1 MSHTLEHIDYMDALQ
16 PTLQEIAR
24 VIRPGGVLKCS
35 VPDLASLCQMFLNL
49 QGDDTNAC
57 ASAGEDPNDRKQFK
71 QPFRLRCGNHT
82 KQWLSTSYQHAD
94 IQDPILPVMRM
105 QVMRMIFG
113 GQMDP
118 FDHHRVGFDFC
129 ILRGFLL
136 AAGFSSVHRV
146 DQIDEVL

>member
-1 MSHTLEHIDYMDALQ
+1 
-16 PTLQEIAR
+16 
-24 VIRPGGVLKCS
+24 
-35 VPDLASLCQMFLNL
+35 MFLHL
-49 QGDDTNAC
+49 QGDDDS
-57 ASAGEDPNDRKQFK
+57 SAGKQSW
-71 QPFRLRCGNHT
+71 RLRCGHHT
-82 KQWLSTSYQHAD
+82 EEWLSSSFQHAG

-113 GQMDP
+113 GQMDS

-136 AAGFSSVHRV
+136 AAGFSSVQRV